1 MTLPMRTKRFPLPL
15 LALLITSTPALG
27 GEMYRWV
34 DEQGVTN
41 FSQTPPDDP
50 AMLARVLHLEPLS
63 TIAPVDVAAL
73 LEVAERLEASR
84 LAREQARAA
93 QRQATRE
100 AQLPEQPPP
109 ATTAYHPPVL
119 LRSGYRKPP
128 LLHPPITPI
137 HDRPRQRPHHPAR
150 HPDLIP
156 AVASGTPAHR
166 PTHKAQAPWSGTQYP
181 SRK

>member
-15 LALLITSTPALG
+15 LALLIASTPALG

-100 AQLPEQPPP
+100 AQLP
-109 ATTAYHPPVL
+109 AVL
-119 LRSGYRKPP
+119 HTGFRKPP
-128 LLHPPITPI
+128 LLHPPI
-137 HDRPRQRPHHPAR
+137 RPSHPSTTDPGSAR
-150 HPDLIP
+150 TTMRAIR
-156 AVASGTPAHR
+156 T
-166 PTHKAQAPWSGTQYP
+166 
-181 SRK
+181 